1 MNILESVVR
10 LETTLWN
17 LVERCLINEGQAGL
31 GTFLALQILH
41 RHEGAGRVQDLSREL
56 SITIG
61 AASKVVDRL
70 ERADLAVRRP
80 HPDDRRSSL
89 VALTAQG
96 ESTRAAADVVVRRVL
111 IAVFGDGEE
120 LTVARSVVHSLQHRV
135 DGAATAVAA

>member
-1 MNILESVVR
+1 MNILERVVR
-10 LETTLWN
+10 LETTLWS
-17 LVERCLINEGQAGL
+17 LVERSLIGEGRAGL

-41 RHEGAGRVQDLSREL
+41 RHDGAGRVQDLSREL

-70 ERADLAVRRP
+70 ERAELAVRRP
-80 HPDDRRSSL
+80 HPEDRRSSL

-96 ESTRAAADVVVRRVL
+96 ESERAAADVVVRRV
-111 IAVFGDGEE
+111 IDVVFGDDEA
-120 LTVARSVVHSLQHRV
+120 LTVAGSVIHGLQHRV